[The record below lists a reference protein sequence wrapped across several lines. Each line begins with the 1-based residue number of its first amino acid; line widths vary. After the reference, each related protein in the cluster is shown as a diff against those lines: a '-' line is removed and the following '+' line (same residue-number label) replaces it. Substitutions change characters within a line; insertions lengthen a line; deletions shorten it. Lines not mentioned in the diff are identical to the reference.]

1 MKLHGDDNAVY
12 LGKSEIFREALRSGR
27 YEGAWVDAPD
37 GGFFQLRS
45 TDVVPQAAPAAATG
59 TTFATATPNT
69 ACAVAAA
76 AASEEVSAM
85 TDTSQPVFV
94 LEKVGLVSKSLRV
107 TAAGHA
113 PFSFDFPMAA
123 FKISAVL
130 RAVRK
135 MLSLLVRG

>member
-1 MKLHGDDNAVY
+1 MKLHGDDNTVY
-12 LGKSEIFREALRSGR
+12 LGKSEIFREALRSGK
-27 YEGAWVDAPD
+27 YEGAWVDGPD

-45 TDVVPQAAPAAATG
+45 TDVVPEAAPAAVTG
-59 TTFATATPNT
+59 TTLATATPNT

-76 AASEEVSAM
+76 SEEALAV
-85 TDTSQPVFV
+85 TDTNKPIVA

-107 TAAGHA
+107 AAAGHA